1 MNKQLVI
8 FVKDSCERVPSFER
22 SKDGNIFLYDYECRN
37 IMKSFENVDISTD
50 DMTNAIDLI
59 ITHMVRGNL
68 SKILVDIAERDRAL
82 VSPKEMMLKEIKK
95 ELGYKIKIVSKEK

>member
-22 SKDGNIFLYDYECRN
+22 SKDGNIYLYYSECRN
-37 IMKSFENVDISTD
+37 IMKPFENVDISTD
-50 DMTNAIDLI
+50 DLTNAIDLI
-59 ITHMVRGNL
+59 ITHMVRNNL
-68 SKILVDIAERDRAL
+68 SKIIVDIDECDRAL
-82 VSPKEMMLKEIKK
+82 VSPKEMTLKEIEK

>member
-22 SKDGNIFLYDYECRN
+22 SKDGNIYLYYHECRN

-50 DMTNAIDLI
+50 DLTNAIDLI
-59 ITHMVRGNL
+59 ITHMVRNNL
-68 SKILVDIAERDRAL
+68 SKIIVDIDECDRAL
-82 VSPKEMMLKEIKK
+82 VSPKEMTLKEIEK